1 MQKAGETK
9 AGENARWQGG
19 AERKLRVLL
28 RLLLILPPTRPATTA
43 VAHFVPFCVLAK
55 FSFGRVQLK
64 FLTKQLCTHRSG
76 QLSRTIF
83 FVVRS

>member
-43 VAHFVPFCVLAK
+43 VAHFVPFLR
-55 FSFGRVQLK
+55 FGQVQ
-64 FLTKQLCTHRSG
+64 FRPCPVEVSH
-76 QLSRTIF
+76 
-83 FVVRS
+83 